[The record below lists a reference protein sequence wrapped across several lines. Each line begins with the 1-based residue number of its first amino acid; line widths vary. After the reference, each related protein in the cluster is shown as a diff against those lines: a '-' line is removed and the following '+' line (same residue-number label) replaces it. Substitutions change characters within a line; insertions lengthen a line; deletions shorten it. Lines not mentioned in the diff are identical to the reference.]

1 MSVPRMKIVKQIRR
15 TKFSI
20 VRYCFTLSAFRLAAL
35 AEADPAVPGAA
46 PERRLVGLHAAGPR
60 APRDAVLPPV
70 CVPAAQGSAK
80 QPHHNQPSHHHLNPH
95 TNCDTIIN
103 NMSTLNYPYR

>member
-1 MSVPRMKIVKQIRR
+1 MSVPRMKIVKKIRR

-70 CVPAAQGSAK
+70 FVPAAQGSAEH
-80 QPHHNQPSHHHLNPH
+80 PTRTNPVI
-95 TNCDTIIN
+95 TI
-103 NMSTLNYPYR
+103 Y